1 MYNHKIISV
10 IIIFCLLL
18 IASVTAAG
26 AGMEEEEYDFIANMS
41 CSKIG
46 PQHPKHTDASGQVL
60 FKLDEENQTLSYIV
74 KVENIEDAYMAHL
87 HVGPCGEEESQE
99 QNAVPRDQGPIA
111 AWLYLCKEKDGCNQ
125 GKFTGVLA
133 QGVITP
139 DDLQNNVTFPEL
151 IKAMRTGHAYT
162 NVHTK
167 KYITCEICG
176 EVICEI
182 CGDVDSK

>member
-10 IIIFCLLL
+10 IIIFCLFF
-18 IASVTAAG
+18 IASVTAAR
-26 AGMEEEEYDFIANMS
+26 AGMEEVEYDFIANMS

-46 PQHPKHTDASGQVL
+46 PQHPKHTEATGQVL
-60 FKLDEENQTLSYIV
+60 FKLDEERQELSYIL
-74 KVENIEDAYMAHL
+74 KVVNIEDAYMAHL
-87 HVGPCGEEESQE
+87 HVGPCGEEPQE
-99 QNAVPRDQGPIA
+99 KEGVPRDQGPIA
-111 AWLYLCKEKDGCNQ
+111 AWLYLCKEKDGCTDE